1 MFKKI
6 ASNTFAQL
14 VAKFFGAGLTLLT
27 TLFTIRL
34 AGLELYGDLTRI
46 LVLVAVGFTAIDFGL
61 NAEGIRSAKNDNEM
75 KSSVNKIIFARLFLS
90 LITVVFLNYV
100 IYLLPGGYSAEVK
113 SIFWLGSLAIIFQGL
128 YTSGNSWFQYKLVYW
143 KSTISVVIGS
153 ILGTGLTLYYLRYSP
168 TLPNLV
174 LANTIGYLTMAIS
187 SLLMLCASGLFKPEK
202 YLQKHSVL
210 GGPHHFTMTYNLRP
224 IFSILRRSL
233 TLGLII
239 IASVIASKIDT
250 VILGV
255 YRLSSEVGQYGFAY
269 RIFDVILV
277 LPVFVMNV
285 IYPLSIQENGSNNH
299 SKLISQTTK
308 TLALVGAAVA
318 VILWISAPLVNL
330 VKPGMGLSSSI
341 LRILALSLPLF
352 YITAP
357 LMWGMIG
364 KKRDKLVLAIYLSGA
379 IINSILNL
387 LLIPSYGSLA
397 AAINTGITE
406 GFLVLALLYFSHET
420 SLKH

>member
-1 MFKKI
+1 MLKKI

-27 TLFTIRL
+27 TYFTIRL

-61 NAEGIRSAKNDNEM
+61 NAEGIRSSKNDSEM
-75 KSSVNKIIFARLFLS
+75 QQHVYKIILARLFLS
-90 LITVVFLNYV
+90 LLVIGVLNLV
-100 IYLLPGGYSAEVK
+100 ILALPGGYSSEVK
-113 SIFWLGSLAIIFQGL
+113 SVFWLGSLAIIFQGL
-128 YTSGNSWFQYKLVYW
+128 YTSGNSWFQYKLSYW

-153 ILGTGLTLYYLRYSP
+153 LVGTGLTLYYLRYSP
-168 TLPNLV
+168 TLPHLV
-174 LANTIGYLTMAIS
+174 LANTLGYFVMAAS
-187 SLLMLCASGLFKPEK
+187 SLLLLPSFSLSTF
-202 YLQKHSVL
+202 
-210 GGPHHFTMTYNLRP
+210 HFSLILP
-224 IFSILRRSL
+224 LLRRSL

-250 VILGV
+250 IILGV

-285 IYPLSIQENGSNNH
+285 IYPLSMQETQQKTRT
-299 SKLISQTTK
+299 KLISQTTK
-308 TLALVGAAVA
+308 TLAIIGIFVAAL
-318 VILWISAPLVNL
+318 LWISSPMVNL
-330 VKPGMGLSSSI
+330 VRPGMDLSSNV

-357 LMWGMIG
+357 LMWNLIG
-364 KKRDKLVLAIYLSGA
+364 QKKDKLVLGIYFSGA
-379 IINSILNL
+379 VLNATLNL
-387 LLIPSYGSLA
+387 LLIPSYGAVA
-397 AAINTGITE
+397 AAINTGLTE

-420 SLKH
+420 TLKH

>member
-1 MFKKI
+1 MLKKI

-27 TLFTIRL
+27 TYFTIRL

-61 NAEGIRSAKNDNEM
+61 NAEGIRSSKNDSEM
-75 KSSVNKIIFARLFLS
+75 QQHVYKIILARLLLS
-90 LITVVFLNYV
+90 ILAVISLNILIM
-100 IYLLPGGYSAEVK
+100 LLPGGYSSELK
-113 SIFWLGSLAIIFQGL
+113 SVFWLGSLAIIFQGL
-128 YTSGNSWFQYKLVYW
+128 YTSGNSWFQYKLSYW

-153 ILGTGLTLYYLRYSP
+153 LVGTGLTLYYLRYSP
-168 TLPNLV
+168 TLSHLV
-174 LANTIGYLTMAIS
+174 LANTLGYLTMAIS
-187 SLLMLCASGLFKPEK
+187 TLFLLPGLN
-202 YLQKHSVL
+202 
-210 GGPHHFTMTYNLRP
+210 GFTGKRIYETFPL
-224 IFSILRRSL
+224 LRRSL

-250 VILGV
+250 IILGV

-285 IYPLSIQENGSNNH
+285 IYPLSMQESQLKNRT
-299 SKLISQTTK
+299 KLISQTTK
-308 TLALVGAAVA
+308 TLAIIGIFVA
-318 VILWISAPLVNL
+318 VLLWISSPLVNL
-330 VKPGMGLSSSI
+330 VRPGMDLSSNV
-341 LRILALSLPLF
+341 LRILAPSLPLF

-357 LMWGMIG
+357 LMWNLIG
-364 KKRDKLVLAIYLSGA
+364 QKKDKLVLGIYISGA
-379 IINSILNL
+379 VLNATLNL
-387 LLIPSYGSLA
+387 LLIPSYGATA
-397 AAINTGITE
+397 AAINTGLTE

-420 SLKH
+420 TLKH

>member
-1 MFKKI
+1 MLKKI

-27 TLFTIRL
+27 TYFTIRL

-61 NAEGIRSAKNDNEM
+61 NAEGIRSSKNDSQM
-75 KSSVNKIIFARLFLS
+75 QQQVYKIILARLFLS
-90 LITVVFLNYV
+90 LLVIGVLNLV
-100 IYLLPGGYSAEVK
+100 ILVLPGGYSSEVK
-113 SIFWLGSLAIIFQGL
+113 SVFWLGSLAIIFQGL
-128 YTSGNSWFQYKLVYW
+128 YTSGNSWFQYKLSYW

-153 ILGTGLTLYYLRYSP
+153 LVGTGLTLYYLRYSP
-168 TLPNLV
+168 TLPHLV
-174 LANTIGYLTMAIS
+174 LANTLGYLTMAAS
-187 SLLMLCASGLFKPEK
+187 SLLLLPSFSLSTF
-202 YLQKHSVL
+202 
-210 GGPHHFTMTYNLRP
+210 HFSLILP
-224 IFSILRRSL
+224 LLRRSL

-250 VILGV
+250 IILGV
-255 YRLSSEVGQYGFAY
+255 YRLSSEVGQYGFVY

-285 IYPLSIQENGSNNH
+285 IYPLSMQESEQKNRR
-299 SKLISQTTK
+299 KLISQTTK
-308 TLALVGAAVA
+308 TLAIIGVFVA
-318 VILWISAPLVNL
+318 VLLWISSPLVNL
-330 VKPGMGLSSSI
+330 VRPGMDLSSNV

-357 LMWGMIG
+357 LMWNLIG
-364 KKRDKLVLAIYLSGA
+364 QKKDKLVLGIYFSGA
-379 IINSILNL
+379 VLNATLNL
-387 LLIPSYGSLA
+387 LLIPSYGATA
-397 AAINTGITE
+397 AAINTGVTE

-420 SLKH
+420 TLKH

>member
-1 MFKKI
+1 MLKKI

-27 TLFTIRL
+27 TYFTIRL

-61 NAEGIRSAKNDNEM
+61 NAEGVRSSKNDSEM
-75 KSSVNKIIFARLFLS
+75 HQHVYKIILARLLLS
-90 LITVVFLNYV
+90 ILAAIALNILI
-100 IYLLPGGYSAEVK
+100 ILLPGGYSSEVK
-113 SIFWLGSLAIIFQGL
+113 SVFWLGSLAIIFQGL
-128 YTSGNSWFQYKLVYW
+128 YTSGNAWFQYKLSYW

-153 ILGTGLTLYYLRYSP
+153 LVGAGLTLYYLRYSP
-168 TLPNLV
+168 TLPHLV
-174 LANTIGYLTMAIS
+174 LANTLGYLTMAIFS
-187 SLLMLCASGLFKPEK
+187 VYLLPLEFRSLRDFRRVIGT
-202 YLQKHSVL
+202 LQ
-210 GGPHHFTMTYNLRP
+210 P
-224 IFSILRRSL
+224 ILPLLRRSL

-285 IYPLSIQENGSNNH
+285 IYPLSMQENRSNNR
-299 SKLISQTTK
+299 SKLISSTTK
-308 TLALVGAAVA
+308 TLAFIGVIVA
-318 VILWISAPLVNL
+318 VLLWTSSPLVNL
-330 VKPGMGLSSSI
+330 VRPGMDLSSNI
-341 LRILALSLPLF
+341 LRLLSLSLPLF

-357 LMWGMIG
+357 LMWDLIG
-364 KKRDKLVLAIYLSGA
+364 QKKDKLVLGIYVSGA
-379 IINSILNL
+379 ILNATLNL
-387 LLIPSYGSLA
+387 LLIPSYGA
-397 AAINTGITE
+397 TVAAINTGLTE

-420 SLKH
+420 ALKH

>member
-1 MFKKI
+1 MLKKI

-27 TLFTIRL
+27 TYFTIRL

-61 NAEGIRSAKNDNEM
+61 NAEGIRSSKNDSEM
-75 KSSVNKIIFARLFLS
+75 QQHVYKIILARLLLS
-90 LITVVFLNYV
+90 ILAVISLNILIM
-100 IYLLPGGYSAEVK
+100 LLPGGYSSEVK
-113 SIFWLGSLAIIFQGL
+113 SVFWLGSLAIIFQGL
-128 YTSGNSWFQYKLVYW
+128 YTSGNSWFQYKLSYW

-153 ILGTGLTLYYLRYSP
+153 LVGTGLALYYLSYSP
-168 TLPNLV
+168 TLSHLV
-174 LANTIGYLTMAIS
+174 LANTLGYLAMAIC
-187 SLLMLCASGLFKPEK
+187 SLLLLPRQS
-202 YLQKHSVL
+202 S
-210 GGPHHFTMTYNLRP
+210 MTYDLRP

-250 VILGV
+250 IILGV

-285 IYPLSIQENGSNNH
+285 IYPLSMQESQLKNRT
-299 SKLISQTTK
+299 KLISQTTK
-308 TLALVGAAVA
+308 TLAIIGIFVAAL
-318 VILWISAPLVNL
+318 LWISSPLVNL
-330 VKPGMGLSSSI
+330 VRPGMDLSSNV

-357 LMWGMIG
+357 LMWNLIG
-364 KKRDKLVLAIYLSGA
+364 QKKDKLVLGIYVSGA
-379 IINSILNL
+379 LLNATLNL
-387 LLIPSYGSLA
+387 LLIPSYGATA
-397 AAINTGITE
+397 AAINTGLTE
-406 GFLVLALLYFSHET
+406 GFLVLALLYFSNET